1 MRCSQNISSVSS
13 LAHHNGVLRL
23 STARRANEGANV
35 LFGTVDVLFGTVD
48 KGGVEIE
55 EEML

>member
-1 MRCSQNISSVSS
+1 MCI
-13 LAHHNGVLRL
+13 RL

-48 KGGVEIE
+48 RGGVEIE
-55 EEML
+55 EEMLLSLLGPLWTA